1 LSIAKR
7 VLLYLQ
13 AAFYVFAGTLHF
25 LLTNDYLRMMP
36 AYLPWHSELVFLSG
50 VAEVLCG
57 LGLLSPQT
65 RVIAAWGTIALLVAV
80 FPANIHV
87 ALHNVPLF
95 GAKEGAGALNWV
107 RLPLQLVLM
116 AWAFWYTKPAGSS
129 ARQPAPAPQH

>member
-1 LSIAKR
+1 LSITKR

-13 AAFYVFAGTLHF
+13 AIFYVFAGIQHF
-25 LLTNDYLRMMP
+25 RVADYYLPMMP
-36 AYLPWHSELVFLSG
+36 AYLPWHSELVLLSG
-50 VAEVLCG
+50 VGEVLCG
-57 LGLLSPQT
+57 LGLLLPQT

-107 RLPLQLVLM
+107 RLPFQLVLM
-116 AWAFWYTKPAGSS
+116 AWAWWYTRPSEVTAPRPAT
-129 ARQPAPAPQH
+129 APQH

>member
-1 LSIAKR
+1 MIKR

-13 AAFYVFAGTLHF
+13 GAFYVFAGIQHF
-25 LLTNDYLRMMP
+25 RVADYYLPMMP

-57 LGLLSPQT
+57 LGLLLPQT
-65 RVIAAWGTIALLVAV
+65 RVIAAWGTIALLCAV

-107 RLPLQLVLM
+107 RLPLQLVLI
-116 AWAFWYTKPAGSS
+116 AWAWWYTGPAKVT
-129 ARQPAPAPQH
+129 APRPATAPQH